1 MKNDNKKKSKKIVI
15 IVSTIIISVIIGM
28 LILNFVVLP
37 IGISQGR
44 YGYQVN
50 NWYYSTKLKYIDK
63 DIVIELHDRMI
74 NCGGYSE
81 TNNYFYIDIDKKK
94 IYEVEDYFVF
104 GLTSRPGEGG
114 HHYTINSVRK
124 LTNEQINE
132 TIDFINKQ
140 INNKDSNVDLDQEY
154 YDKFLEKYEGMD
166 RLEKMMFIYG
176 YDYVITYKEETI
188 IVEPIIAPIINQITG
203 NDII

>member
-203 NDII
+203 KEI